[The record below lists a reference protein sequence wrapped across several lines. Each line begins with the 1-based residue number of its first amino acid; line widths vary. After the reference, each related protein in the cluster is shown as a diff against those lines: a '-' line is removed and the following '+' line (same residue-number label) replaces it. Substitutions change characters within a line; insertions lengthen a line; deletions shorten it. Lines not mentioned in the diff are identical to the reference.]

1 MSKRLAGII
10 PIMAAP
16 FTKAGALD
24 EDGFQAL
31 VRHLLSVGV
40 NGLALFG
47 IATEFYKLSDWL
59 SSSMHR
65 RKRVCASH
73 WKCS

>member
-40 NGLALFG
+40 NGLTLFG